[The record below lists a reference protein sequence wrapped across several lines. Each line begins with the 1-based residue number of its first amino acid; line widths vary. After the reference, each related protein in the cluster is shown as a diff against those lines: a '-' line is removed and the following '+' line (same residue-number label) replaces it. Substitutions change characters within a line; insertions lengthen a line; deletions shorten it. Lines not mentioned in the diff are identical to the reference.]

1 MSKSDDMFCNV
12 VQNISCCN
20 RKLNILARGGGGGK
34 IQVDIFLTIFAI
46 YYIYDIS
53 IITLKEV

>member
-1 MSKSDDMFCNV
+1 MSKSDDMFCNL

-20 RKLNILARGGGGGK
+20 QKLNILRGEK